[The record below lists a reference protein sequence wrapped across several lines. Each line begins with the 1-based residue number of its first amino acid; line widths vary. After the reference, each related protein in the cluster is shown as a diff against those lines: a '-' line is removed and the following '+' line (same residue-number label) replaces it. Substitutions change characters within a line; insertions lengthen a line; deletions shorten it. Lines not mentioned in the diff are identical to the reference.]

1 MEKYENKNIKVKHQL
16 KKNSNINSKNTLD
29 LKQGN
34 QTLITKNNKNNKKTE
49 VTTKITTKDIN
60 RKIFQLKIQI

>member
-60 RKIFQLKIQI
+60 RKIFQLKI